1 MAAQTDSKDRAQPLY
16 GKIFLELLPQIRDLG
31 FPKIF
36 AHIPWFSVFGA
47 PPYYIARKKAQ
58 VMTDYAGMHQKNLGS
73 KVKSSL

>member
-31 FPKIF
+31 IPKIF

-47 PPYYIARKKAQ
+47 PPYYIARKK
-58 VMTDYAGMHQKNLGS
+58 
-73 KVKSSL
+73 VK

>member
-36 AHIPWFSVFGA
+36 RHIPRLTVFNT
-47 PPYYIARKKAQ
+47 PPSYIARKKAQ
-58 VMTDYAGMHQKNLGS
+58 VMTDYTGIHQK
-73 KVKSSL
+73 KSRIESEE